1 MSASGKFG
9 EPSPL
14 PSPKGRGSQAG
25 SLRDWLMSERP
36 TSRRQASWGRAYGA
50 ARTFARNRLAMLG
63 LFIVLALIFVALFAD
78 LLAPYSAYIGDLRT
92 TRLLPPSSAHWFGTD
107 DQGRDILS
115 RVIHGSRITLF
126 VVGLVAVLAAPIG
139 LIVGTVAGY
148 AGGWVDAALMRIT
161 DIFLAFPRLILALAF
176 VAALG
181 PGIGNAVIAI
191 AITSWPPYARL
202 ARAETLTIR
211 QTDYIAAVQL
221 LGASPWRIV
230 LRHIMPLCLSS
241 VIVRVTLDMAG
252 IILTAA
258 GLGFLG
264 LGAQPPMPEWGALI
278 ANGRL
283 YVLDQWW
290 VAAAP
295 GAAIFIVSLAFNL
308 LGDGLRDA
316 LDPKGAK

>member
-1 MSASGKFG
+1 MRPA
-9 EPSPL
+9 EL
-14 PSPKGRGSQAG
+14 HA
-25 SLRDWLMSERP
+25 WLISERP
-36 TSRRQASWGRAYGA
+36 ASRRQAAWGRAYAGW
-50 ARTFARNRLAMLG
+50 RQFARNRLAMVG
-63 LFIVLALIFVALFAD
+63 LAIVLALLAVALFAPW
-78 LLAPYSAYIGDLRT
+78 LAPYSPTEGDLTT
-92 TRLLPPSSAHWFGTD
+92 TRLLPPSSTHWFGTD

-115 RVIHGSRITLF
+115 RLIHGSRITLF
-126 VVGLVAVLAAPIG
+126 VVLLVAVLAAPIG
-139 LIVGTVAGY
+139 LLVGTVAGY
-148 AGGWVDAALMRIT
+148 AGGWVDAALMRVT

-181 PGIGNAVIAI
+181 PGIENAVIAI
-191 AITSWPPYARL
+191 AITSWPPYARI

-211 QTDYIAAVQL
+211 RADYIAAVQL
-221 LGASPWRIV
+221 MGAGPWRIV
-230 LRHIMPLCLSS
+230 LRHVMPLCLSS
-241 VIVRVTLDMAG
+241 VIVRLTLDMAG

-264 LGAQPPMPEWGALI
+264 LGAQPPTPEWGAMI
-278 ANGRL
+278 AAGRA

-316 LDPKGAK
+316 LDPRAAS